1 MRMFSI
7 IGAVAVLCV
16 VGNSKVSAQMTD
28 ALARLAD
35 TVRNV
40 AATVSLNGTYSAG
53 TIDRT
58 LILAGVDVAAIGRLF
73 GVTSSTSF
81 TYGTFGTY
89 VTERD
94 LLTKNFF
101 FVAPQERWYPFV
113 MVWYERGL
121 RRAIEHRLQPALGGT
136 WVALQDTIGWIRLSA
151 SMAPEFT
158 DFRSPLPDG
167 RSSITVYRAIGR
179 VAAWIRTSDHRFAAD
194 LECWVQPNVEDLS
207 DVRAYANVSFSVKI
221 VDELRLRANTT
232 WIREPYVPSTV
243 QPEDLLI
250 TFGLSYTL

>member
-1 MRMFSI
+1 MRMFGI
-7 IGAVAVLCV
+7 IGAVV
-16 VGNSKVSAQMTD
+16 VMCAIGTSMVSAQMTE

-35 TVRNV
+35 ADQNV

-58 LILAGVDVAAIGRLF
+58 LILAGVDVAAIGRLV

-81 TYGTFGTY
+81 TYGTFGAY

-101 FVAPQERWYPFV
+101 FVAPQERCYPFV

-151 SMAPEFT
+151 SVAPEFT
-158 DFRSPLPDG
+158 EFRAPLPDG

-194 LECWVQPNVEDLS
+194 LECWAQPNVEDLS
-207 DVRAYANVSFSVKI
+207 DVRAYANISISVKI